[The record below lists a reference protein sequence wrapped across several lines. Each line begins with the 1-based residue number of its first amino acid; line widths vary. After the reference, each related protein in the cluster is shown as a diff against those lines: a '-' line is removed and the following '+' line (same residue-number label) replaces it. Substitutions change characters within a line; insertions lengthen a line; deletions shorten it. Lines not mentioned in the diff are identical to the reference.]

1 MTNTIKVKP
10 YNPVNELHSDDEI
23 IDFLVDCYKED
34 SEGLTLARGMA
45 FAMDSIGEPK
55 TALLMITWECDLA
68 ERQPH
73 KINALTSHV
82 QLPLF
87 ELSQFQCYSS

>member
-34 SEGLTLARGMA
+34 SEE
-45 FAMDSIGEPK
+45 IGR
-55 TALLMITWECDLA
+55 A
-68 ERQPH
+68 
-73 KINALTSHV
+73 HV
-82 QLPLF
+82 
-87 ELSQFQCYSS
+87 

>member
-34 SEGLTLARGMA
+34 SKGLLSLAGWPSRW
-45 FAMDSIGEPK
+45 
-55 TALLMITWECDLA
+55 T
-68 ERQPH
+68 
-73 KINALTSHV
+73 
-82 QLPLF
+82 PL
-87 ELSQFQCYSS
+87 ENPRPPYS

>member
-45 FAMDSIGEPK
+45 FAMDSIVGFSIAATP
-55 TALLMITWECDLA
+55 LLL
-68 ERQPH
+68 RP
-73 KINALTSHV
+73 
-82 QLPLF
+82 
-87 ELSQFQCYSS
+87 

>member
-10 YNPVNELHSDDEI
+10 YNPVKELHSDVEI

-55 TALLMITWECDLA
+55 TALLMIYVGMRLGREAAAQDK
-68 ERQPH
+68 R
-73 KINALTSHV
+73 INFSRSA
-82 QLPLF
+82 PAI
-87 ELSQFQCYSS
+87 